1 MSRAIRSHSKR
12 RLFLAEIEKGF
23 SESRAAK
30 IAGESVR
37 FFTKWRDEDENFKL
51 DWEDADKAGLHKLED
66 VARNRAVKKSDALL
80 VTLLKAKDPKKYREN
95 TSVEHS
101 GKVDVSGA
109 TERLRAKLE
118 KALADEG
125 SSAEA
130 DQLG

>member
-1 MSRAIRSHSKR
+1 MSKPVRSHAKR

-30 IAGESVR
+30 VAGESVR
-37 FFTKWRDEDENFKL
+37 FFTRWRDEDENFKL
-51 DWEDADKAGLHKLED
+51 DWEDADRAGLHKLED

-95 TSVEHS
+95 TSVEHT

-109 TERLRAKLE
+109 TERLRAKIA
-118 KALADEG
+118 KAI
-125 SSAEA
+125 AEA
-130 DQLG
+130 EGDRTAD